1 MPDDP
6 RLAGLMSRVA
16 RKGDSDALDAAVRL
30 VAGDPDA
37 LDAAVR
43 PVEGEP
49 DPAASVAD
57 RLLGLARDAKRS
69 RNVGV
74 AWRERAVR
82 ITRDPAD
89 LDRAVAA
96 LERAPAGDVR
106 VQRELASTLYLRHQ
120 AEGEDADLDRARAA
134 AEAALDDPEARAVLA
149 TILRQAPRDPADLE
163 RAESLLAEAVTRL
176 PRSHEWRPGLLRD
189 LAKLLED
196 RYARTRDPQALDE
209 AIAAWQRAADAGGR
223 SHAERPHYLTGVG
236 QALRRRYE
244 RTGDTADAER
254 SLRVLRRALEAA
266 GPGHRHRADYVSNL
280 GTAYQ
285 DRYGF
290 SQERADLDRAIEL
303 HEEALA
309 AREDDPGF
317 LANLGNALRLRSMAG
332 SDPADLDRSVEL
344 QERALAGRPDGG
356 TPRLLNHFGL
366 TLRLRYLR
374 QDDRADLLSA
384 IGLHERALA
393 ATPEEHRDHP
403 LFLANLASDLRLLL
417 AANAG
422 QADGDHADAGRAD
435 FDHAVEVH
443 ERLAALAS
451 PGPDRDNA
459 QAWRAWTLFARYEAF
474 GAESDLAGAAAA
486 MRATGDA
493 SSPELT
499 RLAGRI
505 RLHEA
510 NVRVHEA
517 TAPPGD
523 DRLAF
528 VMSGTHAGRT
538 RHLVIVC
545 EPGAPL
551 VLPPSAERPDAVF
564 FLGAWD
570 QVETDADLL
579 ILSKAEDGYLT
590 TGYPLP
596 DGDPPGPE
604 ALAAEVLAYTRH
616 PPELRGPYRVE
627 WTDLAA
633 FVISGHFAWGPR
645 RLGVVTSRP
654 GRWIRTAQ
662 DEEALVELFHTMTY
676 ESGADATSWVNDSP
690 LPLHNRITVPESLPA
705 GGPAALTPSEFG
717 RLVLTMATT
726 YRHGDLTY
734 HWVSPGDL
742 LAHSVQYRADDSEPW
757 TVGELR
763 DWPPGED
770 AATAKDEAWE
780 WSQQWYAGNYGTDAL
795 TAVREDRLIDAFHAF
810 SLHIRLVKPA
820 SVEQAM
826 ASMHCGDTVLDALL
840 RNGHPDLSA
849 WVAERCAKLAGRFE
863 LPTVQREMLREAAI
877 AYEAQ
882 GLLDAAL
889 RCYDQALDI
898 PADAPAD
905 PVERELRGLSV
916 TLRNLHLDYVTTS
929 VSLLA
934 DHEPEGLY
942 RDGLDGRAARLV
954 AAARLHLEA
963 AELLVRE
970 EPEETSRWARLAVQ
984 VYRPRIGDLLGEH
997 AEAVER
1003 LDRLIGGQDLAAQP
1017 RLLATA
1023 HVFRLA
1029 ALRKLAGLDEVWAA
1043 RYDACLAEAAAGE
1056 RQWPGDRACVAEVLR
1071 ADRLTELGSF
1081 GEALSWAVHALNVQL
1096 LAEKRRVAVPAPGES
1111 HAGWMAIDVPARL
1124 NEICHRMG
1132 NASEDAR
1139 MFHRLCFSA
1148 VESAKSRWFRRDLLS
1163 GLETRPDGSVTY
1175 RPMTYPAEEFD
1186 ELLLRAS
1193 RLVRRPPAPP
1203 ERRRRWTIGRG
1214 GRARFTADG
1223 RRAAG
1228 RPAVAEAFPEG
1239 HTGDLRRRLPE
1250 GAALV
1255 SFYLTAEHTYL
1266 TCLTPERSLTMRLP
1280 IPARAL
1286 NRAVLALQAGFS
1298 GTGLYGRID
1307 PAHPYDLDERLIEP
1321 VRALGW
1327 HLHPLAPL
1335 LRDAPLVLVAP
1346 HRAWHN
1352 IPIHALVLPLV
1363 WETGRCPA
1371 WSYVPSLGVA
1381 EDLVRRAARRPARTG
1396 PAAMLT
1402 VPGGEEEHETFLAC
1416 HRRITGVLGRAATR
1430 AEGVFGRDATPE
1442 EALSTATRVDLLHTL
1457 AHGSHREGAEVMES
1471 GLALS
1476 GGVLSG
1482 SALLSGHLSAAHLTF
1497 QACSVGRVVTSMS
1510 DDIWGPTRA
1519 ALLSGADSVLAPM
1532 WDVDLE
1538 SSTRLLETFYTRWLI
1553 DGQDKALAF
1562 AEAQRDMWR
1571 AEGPDAWRHMYHWA
1585 AFKLTGV

>member
-6 RLAGLMSRVA
+6 RLAGLVSRVV
-16 RKGDSDALDAAVRL
+16 RKGDPGALDAAVRL
-30 VAGDPDA
+30 VEGDPGA

-43 PVEGEP
+43 LVEGGP
-49 DPAASVAD
+49 APAALVAE
-57 RLLGLARDAKRS
+57 RLLDLARDARRL

-74 AWRERAVR
+74 AWRERGVR

-106 VQRELASTLYLRHQ
+106 VRRELAYTLYLRHQ
-120 AEGEDADLDRARAA
+120 AEGEDADPD
-134 AEAALDDPEARAVLA
+134 
-149 TILRQAPRDPADLE
+149 
-163 RAESLLAEAVTRL
+163 RAESLLAEVLTRL
-176 PRSHEWRPGLLRD
+176 PRSHESRPGLLRD
-189 LAKLLED
+189 LARLLED
-196 RYARTRDPQALDE
+196 RYARTRDPRALDE
-209 AIAAWQRAADAGGR
+209 AIVAWQRSADAGGR
-223 SHAERPHYLTGVG
+223 AHVERPHYLTGVG

-244 RTGDTADAER
+244 STGDTADAER
-254 SLRVLRRALEAA
+254 SLRVLHRALKAA
-266 GPGHRHRADYVSNL
+266 GPGHRYRADYVSNL

-290 SQERADLDRAIEL
+290 TQDRADLDRAIEL

-309 AREDDPGF
+309 AHEDHPHF
-317 LANLGNALRLRSMAG
+317 LANLGNALRLRYTAG
-332 SDPADLDRSVEL
+332 NAPADLARSVEL
-344 QERALAGRPDGG
+344 QERALAGEPDDE
-356 TPRLLNHFGL
+356 TPRLLNHFAL
-366 TLRLRYLR
+366 TLRLRYLHR
-374 QDDRADLLSA
+374 HDRADLLRA
-384 IGLHERALA
+384 IGLHEQALA
-393 ATPEEHRDHP
+393 ATPEEHRDHRV
-403 LFLANLASDLRLLL
+403 FLANLAGDLRLLL
-417 AANAG
+417 TSDAG
-422 QADGDHADAGRAD
+422 QAD
-435 FDHAVEVH
+435 FDHAAEVH
-443 ERLAALAS
+443 ERLVARS
-451 PGPDRDNA
+451 PAGPDRDNA
-459 QAWRAWTLFARYEAF
+459 QAWRAWTLFARYEAY
-474 GAESDLAGAAAA
+474 GAESDLAGAAEAV
-486 MRATGDA
+486 RASGA

-499 RLAGRI
+499 RLARRI

-510 NVRVHEA
+510 GVRVHEA
-517 TAPPGD
+517 AGPPGD
-523 DRLAF
+523 DRWAA
-528 VMSGTHAGRT
+528 VISGTHAGRT
-538 RHLVIVC
+538 RHLVIVS

-551 VLPPSAERPDAVF
+551 ALPAAVERPDAVF
-564 FLGAWD
+564 FLDTWD
-570 QVETDADLL
+570 QVEADTDLL
-579 ILSKAEDGYLT
+579 ILSKGDDGYLA

-596 DGDPPGPE
+596 DGDPPDPG
-604 ALAAEVLAYTRH
+604 ALAAEVLTYTRR
-616 PPELRGPYRVE
+616 PPEVRGPYRVE

-633 FVISGHFAWGPR
+633 FVISGHFAGGLR

-654 GRWIRTAQ
+654 GHWLRTAQ
-662 DEEALVELFHTMTY
+662 DEEALFELFHTMMS
-676 ESGADATSWVNDSP
+676 ENGADATSWINDSP
-690 LPLHNRITVPESLPA
+690 LPLHNRITVPETLPA
-705 GGPAALTPSEFG
+705 EGPAALTPSEFG

-726 YRHGDLTY
+726 YRHRGLTY
-734 HWVSPGDL
+734 HWVSTGDL
-742 LAHSVQYRADDSEPW
+742 LAHSVRYRADESEPW
-757 TVGELR
+757 SVGQLR
-763 DWPPGED
+763 DWPPGEE

-795 TAVREDRLIDAFHAF
+795 TAVREGRLIDAFHAF

-840 RNGHPDLSA
+840 QNGHADLCA
-849 WVAERCAKLAGRFE
+849 WVAERCAALAGRFE
-863 LPTVQREMLREAAI
+863 LPTVQREMLRSAAI
-877 AYEAQ
+877 AYEVQ

-889 RCYDQALDI
+889 QRYDQALDI
-898 PADAPAD
+898 PADAPAN
-905 PVERELRGLSV
+905 PVEREMRHLSV
-916 TLRNLHLDYVTTS
+916 TRRNLHLDYVTTS
-929 VSLLA
+929 MSLLA

-963 AELLVRE
+963 AERLVRD

-1003 LDRLIGGQDLAAQP
+1003 LDRLIAGPDLAAQP
-1017 RLLATA
+1017 KLLATA
-1023 HVFRLA
+1023 QVFRLA
-1029 ALRKLAGLDEVWAA
+1029 ALRKLAGLDEDWAA

-1056 RQWPGDRACVAEVLR
+1056 RRWPGDRACVAEVLR
-1071 ADRLTELGSF
+1071 ADRLTELGAFS
-1081 GEALSWAVHALNVQL
+1081 EALSWAVHALNRQL

-1132 NASEDAR
+1132 NASEEAR
-1139 MFHRLCFSA
+1139 VFHRLCFSA

-1163 GLETRPDGSVTY
+1163 GLETRPDGTVIY
-1175 RPMTYPAEEFD
+1175 QPLTYPAEEFD
-1186 ELLLRAS
+1186 ELLLRAA

-1203 ERRRRWTIGRG
+1203 ERKRRWTIKRG
-1214 GRARFTADG
+1214 GRARFTTGG
-1223 RRAAG
+1223 RRDAE

-1255 SFYLTAEHTYL
+1255 SFYLTAEHTFL

-1327 HLHPLAPL
+1327 HLHPLAPM

-1352 IPIHALVLPLV
+1352 IPIHALVLPLL

-1371 WSYVPSLGVA
+1371 WSYLPSIGVA
-1381 EDLVRRAARRPARTG
+1381 EDLFRRAARRPAGTG

-1402 VPGGEEEHETFLAC
+1402 APGGEEEHETFLAC
-1416 HRRITGVLGRAATR
+1416 HRRITGVLGRAATC

-1457 AHGSHREGAEVMES
+1457 AHGSHREGAEVMDS

-1482 SALLSGHLSAAHLTF
+1482 SALLSGHLAAAHLTF

-1571 AEGPDAWRHMYHWA
+1571 AEGPRAWRHMYHWA

>member
-6 RLAGLMSRVA
+6 RLAGLLSRVV
-16 RKGDSDALDAAVRL
+16 RK
-30 VAGDPDA
+30 GDPDA

-43 PVEGEP
+43 LVEGGP
-49 DPAASVAD
+49 DPAALVAE
-57 RLLGLARDAKRS
+57 RLLGLARDAKRL

-82 ITRDPAD
+82 FTRDPAD

-106 VQRELASTLYLRHQ
+106 VRRELASTLYLRHQ
-120 AEGEDADLDRARAA
+120 VEGDDADLDRARAT

-149 TILRQAPRDPADLE
+149 RILRQAPRDPADLE
-163 RAESLLAEAVTRL
+163 RAESLLAEAATRL

-189 LAKLLED
+189 LARLLED
-196 RYARTRDPQALDE
+196 RYARTRDPRALDE

-223 SHAERPHYLTGVG
+223 GHVERPHYLTGVG

-244 RTGDTADAER
+244 STGDTADAER
-254 SLRVLRRALEAA
+254 SLRALHRALEAA

-290 SQERADLDRAIEL
+290 TQDRADLDRAIEL
-303 HEEALA
+303 HEEALS
-309 AREDDPGF
+309 AREDHPHF
-317 LANLGNALRLRSMAG
+317 LANLGNALRLRYMIG
-332 SDPADLDRSVEL
+332 SDPADLDRSAEL

-366 TLRLRYLR
+366 TLRLRYLH
-374 QDDRADLLSA
+374 QDDRADLLGA
-384 IGLHERALA
+384 IGLHEQALA

-403 LFLANLASDLRLLL
+403 LFLANLAGDLRLLL
-417 AANAG
+417 AA
-422 QADGDHADAGRAD
+422 DAGPAD

-451 PGPDRDNA
+451 TGPDRDNA

-474 GAESDLAGAAAA
+474 GAENDLAGAAEAV
-486 MRATGDA
+486 RTSGA
-493 SSPELT
+493 SSPELA
-499 RLAGRI
+499 RLAERI

-510 NVRVHEA
+510 DVRVHEA
-517 TAPPGD
+517 AGPPGD
-523 DRLAF
+523 DRWAA
-528 VMSGTHAGRT
+528 VISGTHSGRT
-538 RHLVIVC
+538 RHLVIVS
-545 EPGAPL
+545 ESGAPL
-551 VLPPSAERPDAVF
+551 VLPPSAERPDAAF
-564 FLGAWD
+564 FLDTWD
-570 QVETDADLL
+570 QVEADTDLL
-579 ILSKAEDGYLT
+579 ILSKGDDGYLAA
-590 TGYPLP
+590 GYPLP
-596 DGDPPGPE
+596 DGDPPDPE

-616 PPELRGPYRVE
+616 PPEVRGPYQVE

-633 FVISGHFAWGPR
+633 FVISGHFAGGLR

-654 GRWIRTAQ
+654 GHWLQTAQ
-662 DEEALVELFHTMTY
+662 DEEAVSELFHTMMY
-676 ESGADATSWVNDSP
+676 ENGADATSWINDSP

-705 GGPAALTPSEFG
+705 GGPGALTPSEFG

-757 TVGELR
+757 SVGELR

-770 AATAKDEAWE
+770 AATAKDEARE
-780 WSQQWYAGNYGTDAL
+780 RTQLWYAGKYGIDAF
-795 TAVREDRLIDAFHAF
+795 TAVREGRLIDAFHAF

-849 WVAERCAKLAGRFE
+849 WVAERCAVLAGRFE

-877 AYEAQ
+877 AYESQ

-905 PVERELRGLSV
+905 PVEREMRHLSV
-916 TLRNLHLDYVTTS
+916 TRRNLHLDYVTTS

-942 RDGLDGRAARLV
+942 RDGLDKRAVRLV

-970 EPEETSRWARLAVQ
+970 EPEETSQWARLAVQ

-997 AEAVER
+997 AEAVEQ
-1003 LDRLIGGQDLAAQP
+1003 LDRLIAGPDLAAQP

-1023 HVFRLA
+1023 QVFRLA
-1029 ALRKLAGLDEVWAA
+1029 ALRKLAGRDEGWAT
-1043 RYDACLAEAAAGE
+1043 RYDACLNEAAAGV
-1056 RQWPGDRACVAEVLR
+1056 RGWPGDRACVADVLR
-1071 ADRLTELGSF
+1071 ADRLTELGAF
-1081 GEALSWAVHALNVQL
+1081 GEALSCSVHALNLQL
-1096 LAEKRRVAVPAPGES
+1096 LAEKSRVAVPAPGES

-1132 NASEDAR
+1132 NASEEAR
-1139 MFHRLCFSA
+1139 VFHRLCFSA

-1175 RPMTYPAEEFD
+1175 QPMTYPAEEFD

-1193 RLVRRPPAPP
+1193 RLVRRPSPPP
-1203 ERRRRWTIGRG
+1203 ERRRRWTVKRG
-1214 GRARFTADG
+1214 GRARFTPGG
-1223 RRAAG
+1223 RRDAEP
-1228 RPAVAEAFPEG
+1228 PAVVEAFPEG
-1239 HTGDLRRRLPE
+1239 HTGDLRRHLPE
-1250 GAALV
+1250 GTALV
-1255 SFYLTAEHTYL
+1255 SFYLTAEHTFL

-1307 PAHPYDLDERLIEP
+1307 PARPYELDERLIEP
-1321 VRALGW
+1321 VRALGR

-1371 WSYVPSLGVA
+1371 WSYVPSIGVA
-1381 EDLVRRAARRPARTG
+1381 EDLFRRAARRPARTG

-1402 VPGGEEEHETFLAC
+1402 APGGADEHETFLAC

-1457 AHGSHREGAEVMES
+1457 AHGSHREGAEVMDS

-1482 SALLSGHLSAAHLTF
+1482 SALLSGHLAAAHLTF

-1553 DGQDKALAF
+1553 DGQGKALAF

-1571 AEGPDAWRHMYHWA
+1571 AEEPQAWRHMYHWA